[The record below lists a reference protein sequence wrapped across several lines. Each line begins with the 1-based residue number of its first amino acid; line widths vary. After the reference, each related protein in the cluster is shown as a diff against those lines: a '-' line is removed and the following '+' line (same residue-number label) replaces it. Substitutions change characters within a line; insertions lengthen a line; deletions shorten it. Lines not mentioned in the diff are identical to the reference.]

1 MQCLSGGG
9 TAGCHTLYQLVKRGV
24 KAVLL
29 ERAKLSSGT
38 TWQSAGILWRL
49 RPDDVLIKL
58 LNSTCDL
65 LMQLET
71 ETGVD
76 PGWVNNGGL
85 FIASTKVCVQQQY
98 VRPIYSL
105 YTLCCMYHV
114 VAVLLSVS

>member
-24 KAVLL
+24 KTVLL

-49 RPDDVLIKL
+49 RPDDVLIAL
-58 LNSTCDL
+58 LNSTRDL

-76 PGWVNNGGL
+76 PGWINNGGL
-85 FIASTKVCVQQQY
+85 FTASTKV
-98 VRPIYSL
+98 
-105 YTLCCMYHV
+105 
-114 VAVLLSVS
+114 

>member
-49 RPDDVLIKL
+49 RPDDVLIEL
-58 LNSTCDL
+58 LNSTRDL

-76 PGWVNNGGL
+76 PGWINNGGL

-105 YTLCCMYHV
+105 YTLC
-114 VAVLLSVS
+114 